1 MKLIRINQPQVSQSK
16 VVPGFLDCRIDYE
29 VKSARGRVEYSGP
42 KFAPPMWHQ
51 VMSFFR
57 WTYQETRSES
67 QVRLYV
73 NQKLGRWG
81 AWAFPQAART
91 GLTAQELPVPETP
104 EKALDRFASWDS
116 EPSDD
121 WLYFGTAHHHC
132 SAGAFQSSTDERNE
146 QNQDG
151 LHLTVGKMDEDRHE
165 LHARFYLDGHCFEPD
180 LSQFWPIDPSL
191 AAMLPVEMLPELAR
205 FQMGAKITVEF
216 PEAWRANLIMA
227 PAKQPASHLGLD
239 SLEFGPPSW
248 ERVDEALEEI
258 HLQCAAGAIEEK
270 EWMAELNALSTNP
283 ADRVIIEACIRYGV
297 LPEDLLAA
305 MAQFESESYLTRSAN
320 GE

>member
-1 MKLIRINQPQVSQSK
+1 MKLIKINQPQVSQSR
-16 VVPGFLDCRIDYE
+16 VIPGLLDCRIDYE
-29 VKSARGRVEYSGP
+29 VKSARGRLQYAGP
-42 KFAPPMWHQ
+42 KFDPVMWHQ
-51 VMSFFR
+51 VMSFFA

-91 GLTAQELPVPETP
+91 GLTAQELPVAETP
-104 EKALDRFASWDS
+104 EKALGRFASWGS
-116 EPSDD
+116 EPTDD

-132 SAGAFQSSTDERNE
+132 GAGAFQSSTDERNE

-165 LHARFYLDGHCFEPD
+165 LHGRFYLDGHCFEAD
-180 LSQFWPIDPSL
+180 LSQFWEFDPSL
-191 AAMLPVEMLPELAR
+191 AAMIPPEMHPELAR
-205 FQMGAKITVEF
+205 FQMGAKITVDF
-216 PEAWRANLIMA
+216 PEVWRANVMAA
-227 PAKQPASHLGLD
+227 PAEPPPSPAGWD
-239 SLEFGPPSW
+239 SLELALPAF
-248 ERVDEALEEI
+248 ERLDEALSEI
-258 HLQCAAGAIEEK
+258 HQRCAARSVGEEQ
-270 EWMAELNALSTNP
+270 WMAELDSLSANP
-283 ADRVIIEACIRYGV
+283 AGRSIIEACVRHRV

-305 MAQFESESYLTRSAN
+305 MAQFEFEPGHPHYTY